1 MVRPRLCLRT
11 EYWSQRSWRKQ
22 VHKEPLDV
30 KDEPFWGQMF
40 DKRDLE
46 KGGWWA
52 DRVCVSSCVLC
63 DLNAMRRS
71 VFERCPCVFRIYAH
85 PRIQVHVHRVRD
97 MAYADCFSKC
107 NRIWTEIERLNMYE
121 TAHEYNSAEQT

>member
-1 MVRPRLCLRT
+1 MSPR
-11 EYWSQRSWRKQ
+11 
-22 VHKEPLDV
+22 
-30 KDEPFWGQMF
+30 
-40 DKRDLE
+40 
-46 KGGWWA
+46 
-52 DRVCVSSCVLC
+52 VSSVIRTQRVGPSSN
-63 DLNAMRRS
+63 DIH
-71 VFERCPCVFRIYAH
+71 VFRIYAH